1 MARKLTGLLMALTN
15 RKRKLG
21 CLQQTHKNEA
31 SSPLQT
37 AGNGTSST
45 VRDLRESK
53 RPADQSGLA
62 KGQHLAAAAK
72 ASPLKEQRHTLS
84 NPPTFT
90 LKQAV

>member
-1 MARKLTGLLMALTN
+1 MNGAYKQEKKVRLSATN
-15 RKRKLG
+15 T
-21 CLQQTHKNEA
+21 QNEA

-62 KGQHLAAAAK
+62 QGQHLAAAAK